1 MTIGIDEVRDLV
13 TLSEQMPS
21 TAPWRIIIIEN
32 TERMLER
39 TTNVLLKEI
48 EEPSAHTIWLLCAPS
63 AQDVLPTIR
72 SRTRLVTLG
81 VPVAD
86 EIATWLEREVRVL
99 EDPTKRERAR
109 AKAVGGRAGAKAAR
123 SGKSAKAPKPAPAPE
138 PRPVSHETAVRIAR
152 LCEGNLDI
160 ARLYARYPSVLR
172 SRDQL
177 VNNVLKMTRASQA
190 VVFAGELYGS
200 AQEQANER
208 AEQAAGERQAEFRK
222 LNGLSPDETVPADLR
237 RAYTAL
243 AKKDDIKRH
252 ATRMTRDVLDRAFT
266 TIASIYRDVA
276 VFQNDAEGSVGL
288 INIENRDA
296 IAELSAQLTREQTLA
311 RMDAISTARRR
322 IAGNGNALL
331 DIEALFCALLP
342 ERR

>member
-1 MTIGIDEVRDLV
+1 MGAGLFISFEGVDG
-13 TLSEQMPS
+13 
-21 TAPWRIIIIEN
+21 AGK
-32 TERMLER
+32 
-39 TTNVLLKEI
+39 TTQVNLL
-48 EEPSAHTIWLLCAPS
+48 ADYLRA
-63 AQDVLPTIR
+63 
-72 SRTRLVTLG
+72 LG
-81 VPVAD
+81 
-86 EIATWLEREVRVL
+86 REVVVTC
-99 EDPTKRERAR
+99 EP
-109 AKAVGGRAGAKAAR
+109 GG
-123 SGKSAKAPKPAPAPE
+123 
-138 PRPVSHETAVRIAR
+138 
-152 LCEGNLDI
+152 
-160 ARLYARYPSVLR
+160 
-172 SRDQL
+172 
-177 VNNVLKMTRASQA
+177 
-190 VVFAGELYGS
+190 
-200 AQEQANER
+200 
-208 AEQAAGERQAEFRK
+208 
-222 LNGLSPDETVPADLR
+222 
-237 RAYTAL
+237 TAL

>member
-1 MTIGIDEVRDLV
+1 M
-13 TLSEQMPS
+13 
-21 TAPWRIIIIEN
+21 
-32 TERMLER
+32 
-39 TTNVLLKEI
+39 
-48 EEPSAHTIWLLCAPS
+48 
-63 AQDVLPTIR
+63 
-72 SRTRLVTLG
+72 
-81 VPVAD
+81 
-86 EIATWLEREVRVL
+86 
-99 EDPTKRERAR
+99 
-109 AKAVGGRAGAKAAR
+109 
-123 SGKSAKAPKPAPAPE
+123 
-138 PRPVSHETAVRIAR
+138 
-152 LCEGNLDI
+152 
-160 ARLYARYPSVLR
+160 LR

-276 VFQNDAEGSVGL
+276 VVQNDAEGRWGS
-288 INIENRDA
+288 
-296 IAELSAQLTREQTLA
+296 
-311 RMDAISTARRR
+311 STSRTAT
-322 IAGNGNALL
+322 
-331 DIEALFCALLP
+331 P
-342 ERR
+342 

>member
-1 MTIGIDEVRDLV
+1 M
-13 TLSEQMPS
+13 
-21 TAPWRIIIIEN
+21 
-32 TERMLER
+32 
-39 TTNVLLKEI
+39 
-48 EEPSAHTIWLLCAPS
+48 
-63 AQDVLPTIR
+63 
-72 SRTRLVTLG
+72 
-81 VPVAD
+81 
-86 EIATWLEREVRVL
+86 
-99 EDPTKRERAR
+99 
-109 AKAVGGRAGAKAAR
+109 
-123 SGKSAKAPKPAPAPE
+123 
-138 PRPVSHETAVRIAR
+138 
-152 LCEGNLDI
+152 
-160 ARLYARYPSVLR
+160 LR